1 MRDVNRVADR
11 QRAVR
16 AQQPHAERPSL
27 PALLRYF
34 VRLGTVGL
42 GGPIALA
49 GHMQQD
55 LVERRGWISAEEYKE
70 GLAFA
75 QLAPGP
81 LAAQLAI
88 YLGWVRGRVLGA
100 TLVGSA
106 FVAPSFLMVLVLSEL
121 YVRFDGLP
129 WMQGVC
135 YGIGAAV
142 IAIIARSVLKLVWLT
157 LGRDQLLWVLFT
169 ASALATAW
177 TESEIIWVFLL
188 CGLVPMLL
196 RGRQAAPPTPAL
208 AFLPAV
214 PGLAT
219 GLGGAASVG
228 VLWKILAYFAGAGL
242 FVFGSGLAIVP
253 FLYGG
258 VVRQFH
264 WLTERQFIDAVAV
277 SMITPGPVVITVAFI
292 GYLVAGLAGA
302 TLAAIGVFLPVY
314 LVVVSVAPHFH
325 RVAKNRQVKAFVD
338 GVTAAATGAIAG
350 AAVILG
356 RRSLQDLPTIVIALL
371 TLALLLAP
379 RKIPEP
385 VLIVAAG
392 LVGLVLRGAVPA
404 AG

>member
-1 MRDVNRVADR
+1 MSA
-11 QRAVR
+11 
-16 AQQPHAERPSL
+16 PSL
-27 PALLRYF
+27 PEFLRYF
-34 VRLGTVGL
+34 LRLGTLGF

-55 LVERRGWISAEEYKE
+55 LVEQRGWISAQDYKE
-70 GLAFA
+70 GLALA

-81 LAAQLAI
+81 LAAQLAM
-88 YLGWVRGRVLGA
+88 YLGWVRARGLGA
-100 TLVGSA
+100 TLVA
-106 FVAPSFLMVLVLSEL
+106 LVFVGPSFLMVLILSEL
-121 YVRFDGLP
+121 YVRFGGLP
-129 WMQGVC
+129 WMQGLF

-142 IAIIARSVLKLVWLT
+142 IAIIVRSVLKLVRMT
-157 LGRDQLLWVLFT
+157 LGRDRLLWGLFA
-169 ASALATAW
+169 ASALVTAW
-177 TESEIIWVFLL
+177 TETEIIWVFLL

-196 RGRQAAPPTPAL
+196 RSSHPAPARPAL
-208 AFLPAV
+208 ALLPAG
-214 PGLAT
+214 PGFA
-219 GLGGAASVG
+219 GLGGPASLG

-264 WLTERQFIDAVAV
+264 WLSERQFIDAVAV

-314 LVVVSVAPHFH
+314 GVVLLVAPHF
-325 RVAKNRQVKAFVD
+325 RRIAQNRQAKAFVD

-350 AAVILG
+350 AGVILG
-356 RRSLQDLPTIVIALL
+356 RRSLFDLPTIVIATT
-371 TLALLLAP
+371 TLMLLLVA

-385 VLIVAAG
+385 LLILGAG
-392 LVGLVLRGAVPA
+392 LIGLLLKGAS
-404 AG
+404 

>member
-1 MRDVNRVADR
+1 MTTGPGNGMDAGDAA
-11 QRAVR
+11 QTTGAPSSLRAF
-16 AQQPHAERPSL
+16 
-27 PALLRYF
+27 LLYF
-34 VRLGTVGL
+34 LRLGTLGF

-55 LVERRGWISAEEYKE
+55 LVAQRRWISAQEYKE
-70 GLAFA
+70 GLALA

-81 LAAQLAI
+81 LAAQLAM
-88 YLGWVRGRVLGA
+88 YLGWVRARGLGA
-100 TLVGSA
+100 TLVGLA
-106 FVAPSFLMVLVLSEL
+106 FVGPSFLMVLVLSHL
-121 YVRFDGLP
+121 YVRFGGLP
-129 WMQGVC
+129 WMQGLF

-142 IAIIARSVLKLVWLT
+142 IAIIARSVLTLVRMT
-157 LGRDQLLWVLFT
+157 LGRDRLLWALFSASAVAT
-169 ASALATAW
+169 AS

-188 CGLVPMLL
+188 CGLIPALA
-196 RGRQAAPPTPAL
+196 RGRQKVAATPVLAL
-208 AFLPAV
+208 VPV
-214 PGLAT
+214 IPGLAT
-219 GLGGAASVG
+219 GLAGAALPG

-258 VVRQFH
+258 VVQQFH
-264 WLTERQFIDAVAV
+264 WLSERQFVDAVAV

-314 LVVVSVAPHFH
+314 LVTVLLAPHFH

-356 RRSLQDLPTIVIALL
+356 RRSLSDVPTMLIALV
-371 TLALLLAP
+371 TLALLITP
-379 RKIPEP
+379 KKIPEP
-385 VLIVAAG
+385 ALILAAG
-392 LVGLVLRGAVPA
+392 LVGLLLRSQP
-404 AG
+404 